1 MDINQV
7 GERTFEFVMKIISIV
22 TTAIGVE
29 IQCSVFPC
37 QEIPNV
43 ADFFAWQIV
52 CDLLELKVIYFDENS
67 WTCLGP
73 GAKHG
78 LEKIFPNLAEGRM
91 LESAKALY
99 RNMNVID

>member
-1 MDINQV
+1 M
-7 GERTFEFVMKIISIV
+7 
-22 TTAIGVE
+22 
-29 IQCSVFPC
+29 QCSVFLF

-52 CDLLELKVIYFDENS
+52 CDLLELKVISFDENS

-78 LEKIFPNLAEGRM
+78 LKKIFPNLAEGRM
-91 LESAKALY
+91 LDPAKASN
-99 RNMNVID
+99 RNMNVLIF